1 MSETEQLQEDINRL
15 RETLGT
21 LITWLQLEL
30 GADGVRELLA
40 KLPEPR

>member
-1 MSETEQLQEDINRL
+1 MNETERLQEDINRL
-15 RETLGT
+15 RETVGT

-30 GADGVRELLA
+30 GADSARQLLA

>member
-1 MSETEQLQEDINRL
+1 MNETERLQEDINRL
-15 RETLGT
+15 RDTVDT
-21 LITWLQLEL
+21 LINWLQLEL